1 MIFQDMEDLKA
12 KSRIRYKTEPK
23 NAELKQVFGYDR
35 ALSYGI
41 SCMQPQGAM
50 VLFAA
55 NIKRIFKLI

>member
-1 MIFQDMEDLKA
+1 MEDLKA
-12 KSRIRYKTEPK
+12 KSRIRYKTELK

-50 VLFAA
+50 VIFAA
-55 NIKRIFKLI
+55 NIKSIFKSI